1 MPVVSLK
8 VLRKFQTV
16 RNAAPQLVI
25 DVVSDATVPE
35 SGRLVII
42 IDGDRWKTVSTT
54 TGQRNV
60 LMTKRL
66 LRGRHT
72 VRVRFR
78 PVDRTA
84 FLPARSRL
92 KRIVVTGT

>member
-1 MPVVSLK
+1 
-8 VLRKFQTV
+8 
-16 RNAAPQLVI
+16 
-25 DVVSDATVPE
+25 
-35 SGRLVII
+35 
-42 IDGDRWKTVSTT
+42 
-54 TGQRNV
+54 
-60 LMTKRL
+60 MTKRL

-72 VRVRFR
+72 VRVRYR